1 MAPMMMKVGM
11 LLFLALS
18 IHAAARRKQ
27 GNACENRQNGEFTK
41 VTANNYKETSAVTN
55 EEELYDCSTTQT
67 TKGVL
72 RCLEGQWTKCR
83 RVCGRPVSTDAN
95 AYLENKETSFAPGVK
110 IRYSCAVG
118 YALSGGNRHRR
129 CLPKTFTWS
138 PLTIKCERSSC
149 GSAGE
154 ILNGEV
160 IYTGVE
166 FGHTATTVCA
176 KGYLLVG
183 KANRTCL
190 SGGWDGRPAFCEAVQ
205 CTKPKTNTE
214 TLGPWKASY
223 TYRQVLMFRCRQG
236 TLVGQKA
243 ISCSENATWSAP
255 PPVCKDV
262 ECPRPNV
269 PHSSLSGSW
278 RPPFRYRASMTFS
291 CDPGYVLEGQSS
303 VSCSLEGRWTPAL
316 PQCIYVECPR
326 PNVPHS
332 SLSGSWRP
340 PFRYRASMTFSCDPG
355 YVLEGQ
361 SSVSCSLEGRWTP
374 ALPQCISPREQGN
387 ACENRQDG
395 EFTKVTA
402 NNYKETSAVT
412 NEEEL
417 YDCSTTQTTS
427 GVLRCLEGQWT
438 KCARVCGRPVNTVA
452 NAYLEDKETSF
463 VPGVEISYSCA
474 VGYALSGG
482 NRHRRCLPKTFTW
495 SPLTIKCERSSCG
508 SAGEILNGEVIYT
521 GVEFGH
527 RATTVCAKGYF
538 LVGKANRTCLSV
550 GWDGRPAFC
559 EAVQC
564 TKPKTNT
571 ETLGPWKASYAYSQV
586 LIFRCRQGTLVGQK
600 AISCSENATWS
611 APPPVCKDVECPRP
625 NVPHSSLSGSWRPP
639 FRYRASMTF
648 SCDPGYV
655 LEGQSSVSCSLEG
668 RWTPALPQ
676 CIYVECPRPN
686 VPYSSQSGSWRPPF
700 GYRSSMTFSC
710 NSGFVLVGQASVS
723 CSLEGRW
730 TPALPQC
737 IWNGYGGNG
746 YGNYGGY
753 GYGGNRY

>member
-18 IHAAARRKQ
+18 IHAAAPREQ
-27 GNACENRQNGEFTK
+27 GKACENRQNGEFTK
-41 VTANNYKETSAVTN
+41 VTANDYKETSALTN

-67 TKGVL
+67 TSGVL
-72 RCLEGQWTKCR
+72 RCLEGQWTKCA

-110 IRYSCAVG
+110 ISYSCAVG
-118 YALSGGNRHRR
+118 YALSGGNRHRS

-138 PLTIKCERSSC
+138 PLTIKCERISC

-223 TYRQVLMFRCRQG
+223 AYRQALVFRCRRG

-269 PHSSLSGSW
+269 PHSSLSGSS
-278 RPPFRYRASMTFS
+278 RPPFRYRSSMTFS
-291 CDPGYVLEGQSS
+291 CNPGYVLVGQ
-303 VSCSLEGRWTPAL
+303 A
-316 PQCIYVECPR
+316 
-326 PNVPHS
+326 
-332 SLSGSWRP
+332 
-340 PFRYRASMTFSCDPG
+340 
-355 YVLEGQ
+355 
-361 SSVSCSLEGRWTP
+361 SVSCSLEGRWTP
-374 ALPQCISPREQGN
+374 ALPQCISTSFNPEQGK
-387 ACENRQDG
+387 ACENRQNGD
-395 EFTKVTA
+395 FTKVTA

-438 KCARVCGRPVNTVA
+438 KCARVCGRPVSTDA
-452 NAYLEDKETSF
+452 NAYLENKETSF
-463 VPGVEISYSCA
+463 APGVKISYSCA

-482 NRHRRCLPKTFTW
+482 NRHRSCLPKTFTW

-527 RATTVCAKGYF
+527 TATTVCAKGYL
-538 LVGKANRTCLSV
+538 LVGKAKRTCLSG

-571 ETLGPWKASYAYSQV
+571 ETLGPWKASYAYRQALV
-586 LIFRCRQGTLVGQK
+586 FRCRQGTLVGQK

-625 NVPHSSLSGSWRPP
+625 NVPHSSLSGSSRPP
-639 FRYRASMTF
+639 FRYR
-648 SCDPGYV
+648 
-655 LEGQSSVSCSLEG
+655 
-668 RWTPALPQ
+668 
-676 CIYVECPRPN
+676 
-686 VPYSSQSGSWRPPF
+686 SW
-700 GYRSSMTFSC
+700 MTFSC
-710 NSGFVLVGQASVS
+710 NPGYVLVGQASVS

-737 IWNGYGGNG
+737 IWNAYGGYG
-746 YGNYGGY
+746 YGGY
-753 GYGGNRY
+753 GYGGNGYGGNGYRRNAYG

>member
-18 IHAAARRKQ
+18 IHAAAPREQGKACEDRQNGEFTKVTANNYRETSAVTDEEELYDCSTTQTTSGVLRCLEGQWTKCARVCGRPVSTDANAYLENKETSFAPGVKIRYSCAVGYALSGGNRHRRCLPKTFTWSPLTIKCERSSCGSAGEILNGEVIYTGVEFGHRATTVCAKGYLLVGKAIRTCLSGGWDGRPAFCEAVQCTKPKTNTETLGPWKASYAYRQALVFRCRQ
-27 GNACENRQNGEFTK
+27 GTLVGQKAISCSENATWSAPPPVCKDVECPRPNVPHSSQSGSSRPPFRYRASMTFSCDPGYVLEGQASVSCSLEGRWTPALPQCISPREQGKACENRQNGEFTK
-41 VTANNYKETSAVTN
+41 VTANNYKETSAVTD

-67 TKGVL
+67 TSGVL
-72 RCLEGQWTKCR
+72 RCLEGQWTKCA

-183 KANRTCL
+183 KAIRTCL

-223 TYRQVLMFRCRQG
+223 AYRQALVFRCRQG

-269 PHSSLSGSW
+269 PHSSQSGSS
-278 RPPFRYRASMTFS
+278 RPPFRYRASMTFT
-291 CDPGYVLEGQSS
+291 CDPGYVLEGQAS

-316 PQCIYVECPR
+316 PQCIYVECPH
-326 PNVPHS
+326 PNVPYS

-340 PFRYRASMTFSCDPG
+340 PFRYRA
-355 YVLEGQ
+355 
-361 SSVSCSLEGRWTP
+361 W
-374 ALPQCISPREQGN
+374 
-387 ACENRQDG
+387 
-395 EFTKVTA
+395 
-402 NNYKETSAVT
+402 
-412 NEEEL
+412 
-417 YDCSTTQTTS
+417 
-427 GVLRCLEGQWT
+427 
-438 KCARVCGRPVNTVA
+438 
-452 NAYLEDKETSF
+452 
-463 VPGVEISYSCA
+463 
-474 VGYALSGG
+474 
-482 NRHRRCLPKTFTW
+482 
-495 SPLTIKCERSSCG
+495 
-508 SAGEILNGEVIYT
+508 
-521 GVEFGH
+521 
-527 RATTVCAKGYF
+527 
-538 LVGKANRTCLSV
+538 
-550 GWDGRPAFC
+550 
-559 EAVQC
+559 
-564 TKPKTNT
+564 
-571 ETLGPWKASYAYSQV
+571 
-586 LIFRCRQGTLVGQK
+586 
-600 AISCSENATWS
+600 
-611 APPPVCKDVECPRP
+611 
-625 NVPHSSLSGSWRPP
+625 
-639 FRYRASMTF
+639 
-648 SCDPGYV
+648 
-655 LEGQSSVSCSLEG
+655 
-668 RWTPALPQ
+668 
-676 CIYVECPRPN
+676 
-686 VPYSSQSGSWRPPF
+686 
-700 GYRSSMTFSC
+700 MTFSC
-710 NSGFVLVGQASVS
+710 NPGYVLVGQASVS

-737 IWNGYGGNG
+737 IWNGYGG
-746 YGNYGGY
+746 Y
-753 GYGGNRY
+753 GYGGNGYRWNAYG

>member
-18 IHAAARRKQ
+18 IHAAAPRKQ
-27 GNACENRQNGEFTK
+27 GNACENSQNGEFTK

-55 EEELYDCSTTQT
+55 EEKLYDCSTRQT

-72 RCLEGQWTKCR
+72 RCLEGQWTKCA

-95 AYLENKETSFAPGVK
+95 AYLENKETSFAPGVR
-110 IRYSCAVG
+110 ISYSCAVG
-118 YALSGGNRHRR
+118 YALSGGNQYRR
-129 CLPKTFTWS
+129 CLRKTFTWS

-166 FGHTATTVCA
+166 FVHTATTVCA

-214 TLGPWKASY
+214 ILGPWKASY
-223 TYRQVLMFRCRQG
+223 TYRQALVFHCREG
-236 TLVGQKA
+236 TLVGQKS

-278 RPPFRYRASMTFS
+278 RPPFRYRALMTFS
-291 CDPGYVLEGQSS
+291 CDPGYVLEGQAS

-332 SLSGSWRP
+332 SLSSGSWRP
-340 PFRYRASMTFSCDPG
+340 PFRYRSSMTFSCDPG
-355 YVLEGQ
+355 YVLVGQ
-361 SSVSCSLEGRWTP
+361 ASVSCS
-374 ALPQCISPREQGN
+374 Q
-387 ACENRQDG
+387 
-395 EFTKVTA
+395 
-402 NNYKETSAVT
+402 
-412 NEEEL
+412 
-417 YDCSTTQTTS
+417 
-427 GVLRCLEGQWT
+427 
-438 KCARVCGRPVNTVA
+438 
-452 NAYLEDKETSF
+452 
-463 VPGVEISYSCA
+463 
-474 VGYALSGG
+474 
-482 NRHRRCLPKTFTW
+482 
-495 SPLTIKCERSSCG
+495 
-508 SAGEILNGEVIYT
+508 
-521 GVEFGH
+521 
-527 RATTVCAKGYF
+527 
-538 LVGKANRTCLSV
+538 
-550 GWDGRPAFC
+550 
-559 EAVQC
+559 
-564 TKPKTNT
+564 
-571 ETLGPWKASYAYSQV
+571 
-586 LIFRCRQGTLVGQK
+586 
-600 AISCSENATWS
+600 
-611 APPPVCKDVECPRP
+611 
-625 NVPHSSLSGSWRPP
+625 
-639 FRYRASMTF
+639 
-648 SCDPGYV
+648 
-655 LEGQSSVSCSLEG
+655 EG

-686 VPYSSQSGSWRPPF
+686 VPHSSLSSGSWRPPF
-700 GYRSSMTFSC
+700 RYRSSMTFSC
-710 NSGFVLVGQASVS
+710 DPGYVLVGQASVS
-723 CSLEGRW
+723 CSQEGRW

-737 IWNGYGGNG
+737 IYVECPRPNVPHSSLSSGSWRPPFRYRSSMTFSCDPGYVLVGQASVSCSQEGRWTPALPQCIYVECPRPNVPHSSLSGLWRPPFRYRSWMTFSCNSGYVLVGQASVSCSQEGTWTPALPQCIWYGYAYGGNG
-746 YGNYGGY
+746 YGGNA
-753 GYGGNRY
+753 YGGNAYHG